1 MAPRLRKTQAD
12 RGSHPK
18 LPRAHRVELY
28 TAIREMVEG
37 AWPAD
42 RSPEVA
48 LCKEVAEVRVA
59 VYRAGAACCNRYRR
73 ANSRLERLH
82 LVYLN
87 YLKGIKLKQR
97 VKIVLL

>member
-1 MAPRLRKTQAD
+1 MAPPLLKTQAD

-18 LPRAHRVELY
+18 LPRVHRVDLY

-42 RSPEVA
+42 RMPEVA
-48 LCKEVAEVRVA
+48 LCKEGGEVRVA

-73 ANSRLERLH
+73 ANLLLEKLH
-82 LVYLN
+82 LAVRN
-87 YLKGIKLKQR
+87 K
-97 VKIVLL
+97 KIVD